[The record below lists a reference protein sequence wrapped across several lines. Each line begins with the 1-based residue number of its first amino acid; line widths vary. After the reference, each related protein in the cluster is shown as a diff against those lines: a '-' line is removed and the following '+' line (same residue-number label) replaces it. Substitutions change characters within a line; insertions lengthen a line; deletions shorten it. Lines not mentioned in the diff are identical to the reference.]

1 MRGKWKKKAL
11 SVFLAAFL
19 CIGEAF
25 PALAADP
32 GSPEGTVVSEAAPQA
47 ESSLPSFEEL
57 IANLGEATET
67 SEDGWAWYED
77 SKTLVFTGDTGDFTS
92 SNYTDRSWN
101 AYAETAEIL
110 YCNGTAG
117 EYAFNSFTAL
127 KEAAIFGSVNVRA
140 FNSCSSLVKVSV
152 KGASVIQGNA
162 FQNCTA
168 IADVVVEDCGTIER
182 QAFNGKGLT
191 SVTVNGYESI
201 EEYAFQLQ
209 SGTSKTLEVHIA
221 GEGVIGGGAFAN
233 RTLGEVSLTGGSLG
247 FFEEVYQGE
256 TYKYGAFDSAEW
268 KPDSMLTLDGVTVPD
283 ESFSGCYMPDH
294 LVAKDCSIGNSAFAY
309 ALWAPLTVSLENCTV
324 GADAF
329 AIVDDTTSLKSVSI
343 TGGSLDVRA
352 FAGNAGLK
360 KLSLTNVESIGI
372 RAFSGS
378 GLASVTLTGNGTVEN
393 SAFANSENLK
403 EVVVDGNV
411 TVGQQAFDDCPVERL
426 EFTENCTSIRGR
438 FGESVGENTTIVI
451 PDTVTSIGSS
461 AFVDCLCLKGIVDL
475 TGVKYIGSH
484 AFDGCSNI
492 TELIVDADAQI
503 AYSDIYPETVA
514 DWESRVKDILS
525 GKFLLDAAEE
535 IAQIASDGWTSAKTG
550 TNNGL
555 DYGDTQ
561 LVKEAKWSDEKRTV
575 ADVQIKAYYT
585 AEKQMDFV
593 FVMDCTD
600 SMSVVGSPEED
611 QYAKFYD
618 MQSKLLDVTT
628 ELLSAGSAY
637 DCRVAFA
644 GYGARDEQ
652 HFTSGKFFDK
662 ADLDEAK
669 QYIYGI
675 DSYKSLTNISL
686 GLDEALQ
693 LVRENKKAGRSTAV
707 ILISDGTPNQNGE
720 DFSGFEDG
728 YYGYDEAA
736 AIRAEGAEIYGVL
749 HALSGGNVDE
759 RAKEVMSTIC
769 GDTGSYFVS
778 HDTESFSKA
787 VNDAIVAVYGE
798 YVLTDVVDPA
808 FELDEESI
816 VASAGDV
823 SLSQDENGNTVITWK
838 ISGMPFTLH
847 TLTFKENLKQ
857 VDGEYPYGLFD
868 TNEGDA
874 VLDLFEEPV
883 NTVPTPQLP
892 REGGEEEIPDESTPL
907 TPPSSGGEDPTEEI
921 PDESTPLAPA
931 TGEGVNPVWM
941 FAAIALLALC
951 GSAALL
957 CKKKESCKK

>member
-1 MRGKWKKKAL
+1 MEKKAL

-19 CIGEAF
+19 CIGGAF

-32 GSPEGTVVSEAAPQA
+32 GSPEGIVVSEAAPQA

-117 EYAFNSFTAL
+117 SRAFRDFDALKSLVIYGSIGENAFWSCDNLEKASIQGAEVIGESAFKGSNALRGVFVENCGSIGKTAFDGKGLSRVTINGYEVIEPYAFDNSTDGYVEIDIRGNDG
-127 KEAAIFGSVNVRA
+127 KIY
-140 FNSCSSLVKVSV
+140 
-152 KGASVIQGNA
+152 GNA
-162 FQNCTA
+162 FYSA
-168 IADVVVEDCGTIER
+168 KLGDV
-182 QAFNGKGLT
+182 
-191 SVTVNGYESI
+191 SI
-201 EEYAFQLQ
+201 
-209 SGTSKTLEVHIA
+209 
-221 GEGVIGGGAFAN
+221 
-233 RTLGEVSLTGGSLG
+233 TGGS
-247 FFEEVYQGE
+247 FEPYEEE
-256 TYKYGAFDSAEW
+256 TWTYYPFADVERWNPGST
-268 KPDSMLTLDGVTVPD
+268 LTLDGVTVP
-283 ESFSGCYMPDH
+283 ENGIQGSPLPDN
-294 LVAKDCSIGNSAFAY
+294 LVVRNSSIGYSAFTY
-309 ALWAPLTVSLENCTV
+309 AFWAPYTVSLENSTV

-329 AIVDDTTSLKSVSI
+329 AIVDDTTSLESVSI

-378 GLASVTLTGNGTVEN
+378 GLTSVTLTGNGTVEN

-411 TVGQQAFDDCPVERL
+411 TVGQQAFDGCPVERL

-561 LVKEAKWSDEKRTV
+561 LVKEAKWSDEERTV

-675 DSYKSLTNISL
+675 DSYESLTNISL

-874 VLDLFEEPV
+874 ELDLFEEPV